1 MIYVFQNITGLNG
14 KILFKKMFRNNGIT
28 KMTLQN
34 KEGGQSYPTLIVADG
49 ELSLLD
55 LISRSYMHQLNNSI
69 WLISGVQY
77 MPMKDQDKGW
87 LLKIINI
94 TGASLYP
101 LALSLLLPVFMYAL
115 VLEKEERILA
125 MMKMNG
131 MKMITYWCVNFLFN
145 LLIFSLMAS
154 CFLLFGYHI
163 VQLSFFTVTN
173 RWLLVFIDF
182 FLSLKLFFFRY

>member
-1 MIYVFQNITGLNG
+1 MN
-14 KILFKKMFRNNGIT
+14 RNNGIT
-28 KMTLQN
+28 KLTLQN
-34 KEGGQSYPTLIVADG
+34 KEGGSSYPTLTVADG

-55 LISRSYMHQLNNSI
+55 LIDRSYLHQLNNSI
-69 WLISGVQY
+69 WLMSGVQY

-131 MKMITYWCVNFLFN
+131 MRMMTYWCVNFIFN
-145 LLIFSLMAS
+145 FAIFCIMAT
-154 CFLLFGYHI
+154 CFLLFGYHF
-163 VQLSFFTVTN
+163 VRLSFFTVTN
-173 RWLLVFIDF
+173 RWILVFN
-182 FLSLKLFFFRY
+182 

>member
-1 MIYVFQNITGLNG
+1 MQINDLRIPEYH
-14 KILFKKMFRNNGIT
+14 RNNGIT

-34 KEGGQSYPTLIVADG
+34 KEGGESFPTLIVADG

-55 LISRSYMHQLNNSI
+55 LISRSYLHQLNSSI
-69 WLISGVQY
+69 WLVSGVQY

-131 MKMITYWCVNFLFN
+131 MKMMTYWTVNFLFN
-145 LLIFSLMAS
+145 FVIFSLMAA
-154 CFLLFGYHI
+154 CFVFFGYYF
-163 VQLSFFTVTN
+163 VRLSFFTVTN
-173 RWLLVFIDF
+173 KWLLVI
-182 FLSLKLFFFRY
+182 LLKSLLK

>member
-1 MIYVFQNITGLNG
+1 
-14 KILFKKMFRNNGIT
+14 
-28 KMTLQN
+28 MTLQN
-34 KEGGQSYPTLIVADG
+34 KEGGQSFPTLIVADG

-55 LISRSYMHQLNNSI
+55 LISRSYLHQLNNSV
-69 WLISGVQY
+69 WLISGIQY

-101 LALSLLLPVFMYAL
+101 LALSLLLPVFMYAM

-131 MKMITYWCVNFLFN
+131 MKMMTYWTVNYLFN
-145 LLIFSLMAS
+145 FTIFCIMAIT
-154 CFLLFGYHI
+154 FLLFGYHI
-163 VQLSFFTVTN
+163 LKLSFFTSTDPL
-173 RWLLVFIDF
+173 LLVNFMN
-182 FLSLKLFFFRY
+182 

>member
-1 MIYVFQNITGLNG
+1 
-14 KILFKKMFRNNGIT
+14 
-28 KMTLQN
+28 MTLQN
-34 KEGGQSYPTLIVADG
+34 KEGGQSFPTLTVADG

-55 LISRSYMHQLNNSI
+55 LISRSYLHNLNSSI

-131 MKMITYWCVNFLFN
+131 LKMITYWCVNYVFN
-145 LLIFSLMAS
+145 FIIFCNMAIA
-154 CFLLFGYHI
+154 FLLFGYYI
-163 VQLSFFTVTN
+163 LKLSFFTVTDL
-173 RWLLVFIDF
+173 WILVIFMIF
-182 FLSLKLFFFRY
+182 EKK